1 MFYALE
7 ACLYVP
13 VTGMMQEHQIDI
25 SRWCGEKTDALN
37 LTGTLNLACNDS
49 VFVREGLGYMLTFDK
64 LVNTGPKSGLC
75 FRPLEPVRV
84 VRGKNIVMIRDI
96 LGDFHRYYFS
106 AGCNWL
112 VYWL

>member
-13 VTGMMQEHQIDI
+13 VTGMMQEHQID
-25 SRWCGEKTDALN
+25 
-37 LTGTLNLACNDS
+37 
-49 VFVREGLGYMLTFDK
+49 MLTFDK